1 MFTTPSSR
9 RSFLTKTAIAA
20 AAATAAMSLP
30 RRAGAAA
37 GAPRHVVLLGD
48 SILDNTTYVQGGPDV
63 VTQLRARLPEG
74 SKATLAA
81 IDGSVASAVRRQ
93 LKTMPYDATHLVVS
107 AGGNDALHCIN
118 VLDESAGSVADALG
132 RLAAVREQFRRD
144 YTDLLD
150 DVVSRGLPT
159 AVCTI
164 YDARLPDLAE
174 RRVASVGLAIFNEC
188 ITREASA
195 RGLALID
202 LRLICLTDQDLATP
216 IEPSVT
222 GGAKIADAIAAFAAD
237 YDWRKG
243 RSEVFTSKV

>member
-1 MFTTPSSR
+1 MFTNPASR
-9 RSFLTKTAIAA
+9 RSFLANAA
-20 AAATAAMSLP
+20 AAAAAAAMTAPS
-30 RRAGAAA
+30 RAAMADGAT
-37 GAPRHVVLLGD
+37 RHIVLLGD
-48 SILDNTTYVQGGPDV
+48 SILDNGAYVQDGPDV
-63 VTQLRARLPEG
+63 VTQLKARLPEG

-81 IDGSVASAVRRQ
+81 IDGSVASAVRLQ
-93 LKTMPYDATHLVVS
+93 LKKTPYDATHLVVS

-118 VLDESAGSVADALG
+118 VLDESAGSVAEALG
-132 RLAAVREQFRRD
+132 RLAVVREQFRRD

-150 DVVSRGLPT
+150 EVAARGLPT

-164 YDARLPDLAE
+164 YDARLPDLVE

-195 RGLALID
+195 RGFALID
-202 LRLICLTDQDLATP
+202 LRLICRTDQDLATP

-243 RSEVFTSKV
+243 RSEVFTSKA